1 MDPEYECPL
10 CGSLMRLSN
19 DVYYYDDYEREWR
32 PAPYW
37 ECPSCPL
44 ATSPQYSEEDAK
56 DELLSLLSQFSQ
68 QSS

>member
-1 MDPEYECPL
+1 MNPEYKCPL

-32 PAPYW
+32 PSPYW
-37 ECPSCPL
+37 ECIHCPL

-56 DELLSLLSQFSQ
+56 DELLYLLSQFSQ

>member
-1 MDPEYECPL
+1 
-10 CGSLMRLSN
+10 MRLSN

-44 ATSPQYSEEDAK
+44 ATSPQYCEEDAK
-56 DELLSLLSQFSQ
+56 DELLSLLSQFRNNLLDK
-68 QSS
+68 